1 MEAEA
6 EKDTWMILRT
16 IRPKP
21 QSGQLGAFDHMA
33 QDGKPGSK
41 GLWIAIT
48 NSQWQAMIRSPHDQ
62 QCCLFLP
69 GEGQYHTPM
78 IPTLGRLRQ
87 ED

>member
-21 QSGQLGAFDHMA
+21 QSGQLGASDHMA
-33 QDGKPGSK
+33 QDGKPGLK
-41 GLWIAIT
+41 GFWMAT
-48 NSQWQAMIRSPHDQ
+48 ANSQWQAMIRSLHDQ

-69 GEGQYHTPM
+69 GKGDDDTH
-78 IPTLGRLRQ
+78 L
-87 ED
+87 